1 MQTEPGHA
9 NLISTFIVYGSFVF
23 FPETSEKIYDAP
35 LKFLRLSK
43 QAYRAVEIALTRAGG
58 NTLNPKLSDLLKL
71 VHKEPEI
78 PTDLSWD
85 CLEEIKNEIL
95 NFYNLRKEKV
105 VADVI
110 QKVQSTVPSRL
121 VSLTNSF
128 PPAIQLLE
136 MPSMEGQAEDVLSDK
151 ISAVEEAAIPSTE
164 PPEAETPR
172 PPIIVYR
179 PPPVK
184 TEPRQQEDEIV
195 PAETKPIVIKA
206 RKSSAYNPL
215 CLDGWYKRHYPGPGL
230 FTVREDVEF
239 QEDQPELFYEY
250 AIALFVEAGHIDSTE
265 PEFSNHSAERFVYFD
280 FGDKSV
286 SLSSSQRDLLGSF
299 DNVSRLFTANG
310 CEFFSINLSTMPRYR
325 SAVAHDIHT
334 MIHPLSGAQGT
345 IVLFH
350 CDECVLLSFMGFR
363 HHCMLSDWYTIP
375 DDDLELRDKLDIANM
390 TILGDVD
397 YFSDF
402 VYILARP
409 YYLVGKAPA
418 TFSLIPIDAHA
429 RIDSGELDR
438 DDIDLIVKEQILESQ
453 YEYGYDY
460 VEYDEQA
467 SSKQDDIS
475 ADIDLMLLEIDDD
488 DEDDNPFGEVLES
501 DDEGFDEF
509 GDQYTGEF
517 DLDEYGL
524 DDVDPD
530 IFKDPTLMVK
540 WLKKMDSNR
549 EQSQNGDD

>member
-1 MQTEPGHA
+1 MPTEPGHA
-9 NLISTFIVYGSFVF
+9 NLISTFIVHGSFVF

-35 LKFLRLSK
+35 LKFLSFSK

-78 PTDLSWD
+78 LTDLDGD
-85 CLEEIKNEIL
+85 CLEEIKSEIL
-95 NFYNLRKEKV
+95 SFYNFRKEKV
-105 VADVI
+105 AVDVI
-110 QKVQSTVPSRL
+110 ENIQSTVPSRL
-121 VSLTNSF
+121 ASQTNSS
-128 PPAIQLLE
+128 PPAIQPLE
-136 MPSMEGQAEDVLSDK
+136 MPSIVEQAEDALPDEIPAVKK
-151 ISAVEEAAIPSTE
+151 IAAPSAES
-164 PPEAETPR
+164 PEAETPR

-184 TEPRQQEDEIV
+184 AEPRQQENEIV

-206 RKSSAYNPL
+206 RKFTADNPH
-215 CLDGWYKRHYPGPGL
+215 CLDGWYKRQCPGLGL

-239 QEDQPELFYEY
+239 QNQPELFYEY
-250 AIALFVEAGHIDSTE
+250 AIALFVEAGHTDSTK
-265 PEFSNHSAERFVYFD
+265 PAFSNHSAERFVYFD

-286 SLSSSQRDLLGSF
+286 SLSSNQRDLLRSF
-299 DNVSRLFTANG
+299 NNVF
-310 CEFFSINLSTMPRYR
+310 
-325 SAVAHDIHT
+325 
-334 MIHPLSGAQGT
+334 SGAQGT

-350 CDECVLLSFMGFR
+350 CNECVLLSFMGFG

-375 DDDLELRDKLDIANM
+375 RDDLDLRDKLDIANM
-390 TILGDVD
+390 TILEDVD

-409 YYLVGKAPA
+409 YYLVRKAPA
-418 TFSLIPIDAHA
+418 TLSLIPIDAHA
-429 RIDSGELDR
+429 RIDSGELER
-438 DDIDLIVKEQILESQ
+438 DDIDLIVKEQLLVPQ

-467 SSKQDDIS
+467 NSKQDDIS

-501 DDEGFDEF
+501 DGEGFDES
-509 GDQYTGEF
+509 GDEYTGEF

-524 DDVDPD
+524 DDIDPN

-540 WLKKMDSNR
+540 WLKKWIAIKNSPKTETIKLYVSVGCLM
-549 EQSQNGDD
+549 

>member
-1 MQTEPGHA
+1 MPTEPGHA

-35 LKFLRLSK
+35 LKFLSFSK

-78 PTDLSWD
+78 PTDLDGD
-85 CLEEIKNEIL
+85 CLEEIKSEIL
-95 NFYNLRKEKV
+95 SFYNFRKEKV
-105 VADVI
+105 AVDVI
-110 QKVQSTVPSRL
+110 ENIQSTVPSRL
-121 VSLTNSF
+121 ASQTNSS
-128 PPAIQLLE
+128 PPAIQPLE
-136 MPSMEGQAEDVLSDK
+136 MPSMVEQAEDSLPDEIPAVK
-151 ISAVEEAAIPSTE
+151 KTAVPSAES
-164 PPEAETPR
+164 PEAETPR
-172 PPIIVYR
+172 PQIIVYR

-184 TEPRQQEDEIV
+184 DEPRQQENEIV
-195 PAETKPIVIKA
+195 PTETKPIVIKA
-206 RKSSAYNPL
+206 RKSTADNPH
-215 CLDGWYKRHYPGPGL
+215 CLDGWYKRQCPGPGL
-230 FTVREDVEF
+230 FTAREDVEF
-239 QEDQPELFYEY
+239 QNQPELFNEY
-250 AIALFVEAGHIDSTE
+250 AIALFVEAGHTDSTK
-265 PEFSNHSAERFVYFD
+265 PAFSNHSAERFVYFD

-286 SLSSSQRDLLGSF
+286 SLSSSQRDLLRSF

-310 CEFFSINLSTMPRYR
+310 CEFFSINLSAMPRYR
-325 SAVAHDIHT
+325 SAVAHDVHT

-350 CDECVLLSFMGFR
+350 CNGCVLLSFMGFGY
-363 HHCMLSDWYTIP
+363 HCMLSDWYTIP
-375 DDDLELRDKLDIANM
+375 HDDLDLRNKLDIANM
-390 TILGDVD
+390 TILEDVD

-429 RIDSGELDR
+429 RIDSGELER
-438 DDIDLIVKEQILESQ
+438 DDIDLIVKEQLLAPQ
-453 YEYGYDY
+453 YEYSYDY

-467 SSKQDDIS
+467 NPKQDDIS

-509 GDQYTGEF
+509 GDEYTGEF

-524 DDVDPD
+524 DDVDPN

-540 WLKKMDSNR
+540 WLKQMDSDQ

>member
-1 MQTEPGHA
+1 MPTEPGHA
-9 NLISTFIVYGSFVF
+9 NLISTFIVHGSFVF

-35 LKFLRLSK
+35 LKFLSFSK

-71 VHKEPEI
+71 VHREPEI
-78 PTDLSWD
+78 PTDLDGD
-85 CLEEIKNEIL
+85 CLEEIKSEIL
-95 NFYNLRKEKV
+95 SFYNFRKEKV
-105 VADVI
+105 AVDVI
-110 QKVQSTVPSRL
+110 ENIQSTVPSRL
-121 VSLTNSF
+121 ASQTNSS
-128 PPAIQLLE
+128 PPAIQPLE
-136 MPSMEGQAEDVLSDK
+136 MPSMVEQAEDALPDEIPAVK
-151 ISAVEEAAIPSTE
+151 KTAVPSAES
-164 PPEAETPR
+164 PEAETPR

-184 TEPRQQEDEIV
+184 AEPRQQENEIV

-206 RKSSAYNPL
+206 RKSTADNPH
-215 CLDGWYKRHYPGPGL
+215 CLDGWYKRQCPGLGL

-239 QEDQPELFYEY
+239 QNQPELFYEY
-250 AIALFVEAGHIDSTE
+250 AIALFVEAGHTDSTK
-265 PEFSNHSAERFVYFD
+265 PAFSNHSAERFVYFD

-286 SLSSSQRDLLGSF
+286 SLSSSQRDLLRSF

-310 CEFFSINLSTMPRYR
+310 CEFFSINLSAMPRYR
-325 SAVAHDIHT
+325 SAVAHDVHT

-350 CDECVLLSFMGFR
+350 CNGCVLLSFMGFG

-375 DDDLELRDKLDIANM
+375 RDDLDLRDKLDIANM
-390 TILGDVD
+390 TILEDVD

-418 TFSLIPIDAHA
+418 TLSLIPIDAHA
-429 RIDSGELDR
+429 RIDSGELER
-438 DDIDLIVKEQILESQ
+438 DDIDLIVKEQLLAPQ

-467 SSKQDDIS
+467 NSKQDDIS

-509 GDQYTGEF
+509 GDEYTGEF
-517 DLDEYGL
+517 DLDEYRL
-524 DDVDPD
+524 DDVDPN

-540 WLKKMDSNR
+540 WLKKMDSDQ